1 MFLLNFEY
9 SNCIAICQRRDES
22 SVKQSFRLDTQF
34 YDDSGISAFIYWDVK
49 KLFFFIVKIC
59 CGLLCNV
66 FIYFINNRFIQFLI
80 N

>member
-1 MFLLNFEY
+1 VFLLNFEY

-34 YDDSGISAFIYWDVK
+34 YDSGISAFIYWDVE

-59 CGLLCNV
+59 FVMYL
-66 FIYFINNRFIQFLI
+66 FIL
-80 N
+80 